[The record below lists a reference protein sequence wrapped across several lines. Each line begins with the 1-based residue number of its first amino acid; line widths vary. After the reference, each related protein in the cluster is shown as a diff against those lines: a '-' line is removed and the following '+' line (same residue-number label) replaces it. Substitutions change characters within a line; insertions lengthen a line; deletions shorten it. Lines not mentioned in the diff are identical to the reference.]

1 METHEKYMLYALE
14 EGEKCRASGDVPV
27 GCIIV
32 KDSKIIAAGHNTREK
47 ENNTLGHAE
56 LNAIAAACKALDSW
70 RLEGCTLYVTLE
82 PCPMCAGAI
91 INSRIDTVCFGAYDK
106 KGGAVGG
113 VLNLFEERFC
123 HKPKVYGGIL
133 ESQCKHRL
141 VDFFER
147 LR

>member
-1 METHEKYMLYALE
+1 MIAHEFYMEKALQE
-14 EGEKCRASGDVPV
+14 AQKCHATGDVPV

-32 KDSKIIAAGHNTREK
+32 KDSKIIATGRNTREA
-47 ENNTLGHAE
+47 EQTALGHAE
-56 LNAIAAACKALDSW
+56 LSAIATACKVLNTW
-70 RLEGCTLYVTLE
+70 RLTGCTLYVTLE

-91 INSRIDTVCFGAYDK
+91 LNSRVDTVCFGAYDK

-113 VLNLFEERFC
+113 VLNIFEERFC

-133 ESQCKHRL
+133 ETECKSVL

>member
-1 METHEKYMLYALE
+1 MIAHEFYMEKALQE
-14 EGEKCRASGDVPV
+14 AQKCRATGDVPV
-27 GCIIV
+27 GCVIV
-32 KDSKIIAAGHNTREK
+32 KDSKIIATGRNTREA
-47 ENNTLGHAE
+47 EQTALGHAE
-56 LNAIAAACKALDSW
+56 LSAIATACKVLNTW
-70 RLEGCTLYVTLE
+70 RLTGCTLYVTLE

-91 INSRIDTVCFGAYDK
+91 LNSRVDMVCFGAYDK

-113 VLNLFEERFC
+113 VLNIFEERFC

-133 ESQCKHRL
+133 ETECKSVL